1 MRRLILVPVLTV
13 IALFAIVGG
22 IAYWIYYNY
31 MYYSTDDAQVT
42 APIVT
47 ISAPTS
53 GTLTTLSANLGDHVN
68 AGQTL
73 AQVTPVA
80 AATTGTSAATTA
92 STQPAAST
100 TSAARTSAAR
110 SLPLTSPISG
120 TVIQV
125 TVVPGQQVTAGS
137 PLLEIYDPSHLT
149 VTAYV
154 DENAINNIQTGQSVD
169 ITIDAYKDTKFT
181 GHVKQIVQ
189 AAASEFS
196 LLPVQDNASGNF
208 TKVGQRI
215 PVIINLDGSAGKT
228 LMPGMSAEVTIHLH

>member
-13 IALFAIVGG
+13 VALFAIAGG

-110 SLPLTSPISG
+110 ALP
-120 TVIQV
+120 
-125 TVVPGQQVTAGS
+125 
-137 PLLEIYDPSHLT
+137 
-149 VTAYV
+149 
-154 DENAINNIQTGQSVD
+154 
-169 ITIDAYKDTKFT
+169 
-181 GHVKQIVQ
+181 
-189 AAASEFS
+189 
-196 LLPVQDNASGNF
+196 
-208 TKVGQRI
+208 
-215 PVIINLDGSAGKT
+215 
-228 LMPGMSAEVTIHLH
+228 